1 MLVDPRHYNKEGK
14 DSLRPDCETR
24 REKAVLP
31 ATSEGSFADPPCV
44 PSRTSLLSQRLV
56 EATCLHP
63 ELGSSGAGSM
73 GRDYGSQAPP
83 G

>member
-1 MLVDPRHYNKEGK
+1 LILGITTKRVKIPFVLIVTH
-14 DSLRPDCETR
+14 